1 MWVYF
6 CQLQKSWICRWI
18 LKTMSSCPGLTPM
31 LHSTIGLTAGSAEHS
46 PLRQWEGFPW
56 WTSHF
61 KKKTFSKSANTF
73 DNNHMRCLFFIWWHL
88 PTLKWTGATLCTLT
102 MDIMWLLIMI
112 LNVLFL
118 LFAPYIC
125 NCITGFIFSRMKA
138 FKLQMVA
145 QTPATA
151 VASSNFYLG
160 PLDQI
165 SSIWGLGEYVASPI

>member
-6 CQLQKSWICRWI
+6 CWLQKSWVCY
-18 LKTMSSCPGLTPM
+18 LSLNPMPSCPGLSPM
-31 LHSTIGLTAGSAEHS
+31 LHSTIGLTAGSAECS
-46 PLRQWEGFPW
+46 PLHQWKASCGGHPY
-56 WTSHF
+56 F
-61 KKKTFSKSANTF
+61 KEKTFSKSVNTF

-102 MDIMWLLIMI
+102 MDIMWLLISI
-112 LNVLFL
+112 LTCFNDYV
-118 LFAPYIC
+118 ACIC
-125 NCITGFIFSRMKA
+125 NCITGFVSSRMKA

-145 QTPATA
+145 QTPATS
-151 VASSNFYLG
+151 VASFSYNLG

>member
-1 MWVYF
+1 MWAYF
-6 CQLQKSWICRWI
+6 CWLQISWVCRWI

-31 LHSTIGLTAGSAEHS
+31 LHSTIGLTAGSVECS
-46 PLRQWEGFPW
+46 LLRQWKASHGGHP
-56 WTSHF
+56 HF
-61 KKKTFSKSANTF
+61 KEKTFSKSVNTF
-73 DNNHMRCLFFIWWHL
+73 DNNHMQCLFFIWWRL

-112 LNVLFL
+112 LNVVFL
-118 LFAPYIC
+118 LFAPCIC
-125 NCITGFIFSRMKA
+125 NCITGFVSSYMKA

-151 VASSNFYLG
+151 VASSSYYLG

>member
-6 CQLQKSWICRWI
+6 CWLQISWVCRWI

-31 LHSTIGLTAGSAEHS
+31 LHSTIGLTAGSAERS
-46 PLRQWEGFPW
+46 PLHQWKASHGGHP
-56 WTSHF
+56 HF
-61 KKKTFSKSANTF
+61 KEKTFSKSVNTF
-73 DNNHMRCLFFIWWHL
+73 DNNHTRCLVFIWWHL

-102 MDIMWLLIMI
+102 MDIMWLLILI
-112 LNVLFL
+112 LNVVFL

-125 NCITGFIFSRMKA
+125 NYTIGFVSSRMKA

-151 VASSNFYLG
+151 VASSNNYLG

>member
-1 MWVYF
+1 MRAYF
-6 CQLQKSWICRWI
+6 CWLQISWVCRWI
-18 LKTMSSCPGLTPM
+18 LKTMSSCPGLNPM
-31 LHSTIGLTAGSAEHS
+31 LHSTIILTAGSVERS
-46 PLRQWEGFPW
+46 PLRQWKSSRGGHP
-56 WTSHF
+56 HF
-61 KKKTFSKSANTF
+61 KEKTFSKSVNTF
-73 DNNHMRCLFFIWWHL
+73 DNNHMRCLFIWWHL

-112 LNVLFL
+112 LNVEFL
-118 LFAPYIC
+118 LLAPCIC
-125 NCITGFIFSRMKA
+125 NCITGFVSSRMKA

-151 VASSNFYLG
+151 VASSSYYLG